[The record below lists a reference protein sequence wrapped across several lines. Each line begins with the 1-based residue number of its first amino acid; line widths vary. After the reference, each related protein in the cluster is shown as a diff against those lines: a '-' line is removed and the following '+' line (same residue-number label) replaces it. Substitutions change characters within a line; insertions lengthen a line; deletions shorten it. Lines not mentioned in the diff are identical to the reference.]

1 MTTVLSASTFLQPL
15 NVLHTIIQFAP
26 SDYLLLVFLLCA
38 VIGFLKGIYN
48 RYFHPLRNFPGPF
61 WGGFTD
67 FYKLYIFASK
77 HIPSATM
84 ELHQK
89 YGISANNELCIK
101 RVLMSLA

>member
-1 MTTVLSASTFLQPL
+1 MFTRSNLLTSLRPSVPIL
-15 NVLHTIIQFAP
+15 FATKISLP
-26 SDYLLLVFLLCA
+26 NYLLLVFLFCVVA
-38 VIGFLKGIYN
+38 GVLKGVYN
-48 RYFHPLRNFPGPF
+48 RYLHPLRNFPGPF

-89 YGISANNELCIK
+89 YGLLANVKCGIRPAN
-101 RVLMSLA
+101 